1 MGLASRS
8 VFWLIEYHCRIMKLY
23 FLRHAD
29 ALDGADDAVRPLSPH
44 GRKEALEVARFLK
57 PAGIAF
63 DAAYS
68 SPLVRAKE
76 TAEIVL
82 DVCGSTRL
90 DLTAALLNESS
101 EVKFDEWL
109 RGIPDAKHVC
119 LVGHAPSLAERAR
132 ALLGVTASDSLKLPK
147 GALACL
153 ETENRRTAALKFL
166 VTPKLLGVRAD

>member
-8 VFWLIEYHCRIMKLY
+8 VFWLIEDRCWIMKLY

-29 ALDGADDAVRPLSPH
+29 AVDGADDAARPLSPH
-44 GRKEALEVARFLK
+44 GRKEALEVGRFLK
-57 PAGIAF
+57 RAGIEF

-76 TAEIVL
+76 TAAIVL
-82 DVCGSTRL
+82 DVCGSTKL
-90 DLTAALLNESS
+90 DFTVALLNETS
-101 EVKFDEWL
+101 EAEFDEWL
-109 RGIPDAKHVC
+109 KGIPDARHIC
-119 LVGHAPSLAERAR
+119 LIGHAPSLAQWAR
-132 ALLGVTASDSLKLPK
+132 QLLGITGIEGLKLPK

-153 ETENRRTAALKFL
+153 ETENRRTASLKFL